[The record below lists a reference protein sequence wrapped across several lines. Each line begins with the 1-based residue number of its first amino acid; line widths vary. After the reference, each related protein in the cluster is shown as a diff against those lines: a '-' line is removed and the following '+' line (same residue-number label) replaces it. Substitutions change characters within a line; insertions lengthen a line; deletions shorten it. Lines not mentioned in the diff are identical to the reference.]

1 MVSVWGFEFQG
12 AFFGSHCA
20 VCWAGRFPLH
30 GLLGPSSNSLI
41 CSSSKSE
48 RYKEAYAKQE
58 RRFIYICYICIIPFG
73 GFVCWTCVQ
82 DYVSLFCILLW
93 PAFDQSSG
101 WAKRLAIYRCRKGP
115 PVHTSKRSFIQRTP
129 TSKAANSKDFV
140 FQIFSLI
147 EEFHDKPKQHWRLA
161 ARNWWA
167 ERRERSEIGR
177 NSTGMR
183 RMSKEDESDGVSA

>member
-20 VCWAGRFPLH
+20 VCWAGSLH
-30 GLLGPSSNSLI
+30 FTVFGPSSNSLI

-48 RYKEAYAKQE
+48 R
-58 RRFIYICYICIIPFG
+58 YICIIPFG

-147 EEFHDKPKQHWRLA
+147 EEFHDKAKQHWRLA

-167 ERRERSEIGR
+167 ERRGR
-177 NSTGMR
+177 GA
-183 RMSKEDESDGVSA
+183 K